1 MKHRSHQEKRWK
13 STVTERQ
20 PESFSLEN
28 DRRAE
33 GICQKKAAS
42 RKVNWNAEK
51 VAKRRVTSG
60 ELH

>member
-1 MKHRSHQEKRWK
+1 MLVVGSPAGNVPRAPSTDSGCRKRGK
-13 STVTERQ
+13 IAGKE
-20 PESFSLEN
+20 
-28 DRRAE
+28 
-33 GICQKKAAS
+33 AAS